1 VIGVSEIEC
10 GDSAWGCDDG
20 DRQTD
25 TAAILCSIKQKAVD
39 RFHEQVQAAHPPT
52 VTSDALLLSITSRR
66 LETSS
71 CRHIQCHAV
80 PADLTITAV
89 STPKR
94 GRMGGSQ
101 NRTDVSTGQLRVML
115 LT

>member
-1 VIGVSEIEC
+1 MEIQH
-10 GDSAWGCDDG
+10 GDVTMET
-20 DRQTD
+20 DRQTAG
-25 TAAILCSIKQKAVD
+25 TLCSIQQKAVEL
-39 RFHEQVQAAHPPT
+39 FHSKVQAVRPPT
-52 VTSDALLLSITSRR
+52 VTSDALLLASTSRR
-66 LETSS
+66 LESSS
-71 CRHIQCHAV
+71 CRHILRHAV